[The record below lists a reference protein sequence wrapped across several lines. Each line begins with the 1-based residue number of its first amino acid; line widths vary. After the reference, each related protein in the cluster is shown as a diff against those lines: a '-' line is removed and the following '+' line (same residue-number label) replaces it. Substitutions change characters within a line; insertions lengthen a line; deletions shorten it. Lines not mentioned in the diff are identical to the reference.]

1 MRPAA
6 RSVDVVVAELIE
18 RIARVHDLQEG
29 CSLVLDRI
37 VDEGKFDRAILLLV
51 TEAGMRGASW
61 GIPDAVF
68 KLLTDATSDPG
79 TTALTLVQN
88 AGTRNIPSEHI
99 PDLGFDAIVSIC
111 FAGIRNAPCGLLL
124 LDTPAD
130 DPRIDFARAV
140 VTRCGPTMHRSARIA
155 EMEHRLSKTGRQQ
168 EMLTSIVNSLADPV
182 ILTTANADIV
192 LANQR
197 AEALLLTPRDASE
210 GRRRAIE
217 VNNLLFSSFLTQAT
231 IVGPA
236 RTARELNLVD
246 PNDGSDLLFEVIV
259 MPIDIAQ
266 SEPGTVSILR
276 DITDLKRALTELEV
290 QFNRSRVAEHRSRQE
305 RDRLNVMLENV
316 SDPILVTDEA
326 SNIILMNPE
335 ADRLFVL
342 AKDTDPE
349 SLSSKMVQ
357 ANDTKFTSIIS
368 DFALQ
373 GKRRRVERVD
383 LIDPDTGR
391 SLPAEVHSSKILNA
405 RGETTAIVS
414 VLHDLTQF
422 SENQRLAGELRTL
435 NEQLEDRIRLATIQ
449 LEERNKQLE
458 WQSSELE
465 KASRLKS
472 EFLAAMSHELR
483 TPLNVI
489 IGYTSLMRERIYGDL
504 SDAQD
509 DTLQKVHITSQHL
522 LALINDVL
530 DLSKIEAGKM
540 PLHLEQVDLHALIA
554 DLSETIMPMVRK
566 KQLVY
571 ENVISADV
579 PPITT
584 DRTKLKQILLNLL
597 SNAIKFTPK
606 GTVRVEASVIED
618 RVRITVTDTGIGI
631 KPEHLEVIFDDF
643 RQLDQSHTRE
653 YGGTGLGLSIT
664 RNLLALLGGYVNVDS
679 DYGDGSRFTVTLPTK
694 LEPAMIPEGLQRIAA
709 ADKTVKI
716 DTHLKNR
723 PNTATQ

>member
-1 MRPAA
+1 VPVAA
-6 RSVDVVVAELIE
+6 RSADAIVAELVE

-29 CSLVLDRI
+29 CSVVLDRV
-37 VDEGKFDRAILLLV
+37 VDEGDFKRAILLMA
-51 TEAGMRGASW
+51 TEHGLRGAGW
-61 GIPDAVF
+61 GITDNVF
-68 KLLTDATSDPG
+68 KLLLDANTDAG
-79 TTALTLVQN
+79 ATALAIVQRPGVR
-88 AGTRNIPSEHI
+88 AIPPEHI
-99 PDLGFDAIVSIC
+99 PELGFAHVTA
-111 FAGIRNAPCGLLL
+111 FAFTGVNDTPCGVLLVDVPMTNQRL
-124 LDTPAD
+124 E
-130 DPRIDFARAV
+130 FAAEIV
-140 VTRCGPTMHRSARIA
+140 GRCGASLHRSARIF
-155 EMEHRLSKTGRQQ
+155 ELENRLSRTSRQQ
-168 EMLTSIVNSLADPV
+168 DMLTSIVNALADPV
-182 ILTTANADIV
+182 ILTNAANDIV

-197 AEALLLTPRDASE
+197 AESLLLTAQDASE

-217 VNNLLFSSFLTQAT
+217 VNNLLFSSFLTQTA
-231 IVGPA
+231 IGGSA
-236 RTARELNLVD
+236 ARELNLVD
-246 PNDGSDLLFEVIV
+246 PSDGSDLLFEVIV
-259 MPIDIAQ
+259 LPIEIAIGQ
-266 SEPGTVSILR
+266 AGIVSILR

-290 QFNRSRVAEHRSRQE
+290 QFNRSRVAEHRSRAE

-342 AKDTDPE
+342 DKASDPE
-349 SLSSKMVQ
+349 APYSKNVQ

-368 DFALQ
+368 DFLLQ
-373 GKRRRVERVD
+373 AKRRRVERID
-383 LIDPDTGR
+383 LVDPD
-391 SLPAEVHSSKILNA
+391 SAKALPAEVHSSKIINA

-414 VLHDLTQF
+414 VVHDLTQF
-422 SENQRLAGELRTL
+422 SENQRLAGELRML

-489 IGYTSLMRERIYGDL
+489 IGYTSLMRERIYGEL
-504 SDAQD
+504 SSAQD
-509 DTLQKVHITSQHL
+509 DTLHKVYITSQHL

-540 PLHLEQVDLHALIA
+540 PLHIEEVDLSAMIA

-566 KQLVY
+566 KQLSYQTV
-571 ENVISADV
+571 VPQDV
-579 PPITT
+579 PRLVT

-597 SNAIKFTPK
+597 SNAIKFTPQ
-606 GTVRVEASVIED
+606 GSVRVTATTND
-618 RVRITVTDTGIGI
+618 GRVQIAVTDTGIGI
-631 KPEHLEVIFDDF
+631 KPEYLEVIFEDF

-664 RNLLALLGGYVNVDS
+664 KNLLALLGGTIVVES
-679 DYGDGSRFTVTLPTK
+679 KFGKGSSFTIDLPER
-694 LEPAMIPEGLQRIAA
+694 LDPASVPEGLQRIAA
-709 ADKTVKI
+709 ADRVV
-716 DTHLKNR
+716 
-723 PNTATQ
+723 ATN

>member
-1 MRPAA
+1 VRAAA
-6 RSVDVVVAELIE
+6 RSVDAIVAELVE
-18 RIARVHDLQEG
+18 RIARVHDLPEG

-37 VDEGKFDRAILLLV
+37 VDEGEFERAILLV
-51 TEAGMRGASW
+51 ATDAGLKGAGW
-61 GIPDAVF
+61 GIPDSVF
-68 KLLTDATSDPG
+68 KFLTDATTDAG
-79 TTALTLVQN
+79 MTALALTQS
-88 AGTRNIPSEHI
+88 AGVRSIPPEHI
-99 PDLGFDAIVSIC
+99 PELGFHNVVAVC
-111 FAGIRNAPCGLLL
+111 FSGIRNAPCGVLL
-124 LDTPAD
+124 LDALPTDKRVQLVAD
-130 DPRIDFARAV
+130 VAN
-140 VTRCGPTMHRSARIA
+140 RCGPTLHRSARIA
-155 EMEHRLSKTGRQQ
+155 ELENRLTRGSRQH
-168 EMLTSIVNSLADPV
+168 EMLTAIVNALADPV
-182 ILTTANADIV
+182 ILTNATNAIV

-197 AEALLLTPRDASE
+197 AENLLIPVQDASE
-210 GRRRAIE
+210 GRRRAID
-217 VNNLLFSSFLTQAT
+217 VNNLLFSSFLTQ
-231 IVGPA
+231 
-236 RTARELNLVD
+236 TAIGGAKAVSRELNLVD
-246 PNDGSDLLFEVIV
+246 PSDGSDLLFEVIV
-259 MPIDIAQ
+259 LPIEIGQ
-266 SEPGTVSILR
+266 SEAGMVSILR

-342 AKDTDPE
+342 AGDADPE
-349 SLSSKMVQ
+349 VAYSKMVQ

-368 DFALQ
+368 DFLLQ
-373 GKRRRVERVD
+373 TKRRRVERVD
-383 LIDPDTGR
+383 LFDPDTGR
-391 SLPAEVHSSKILNA
+391 PLPAEVHSSKILNA

-422 SENQRLAGELRTL
+422 VENQRLAAELRAF

-489 IGYTSLMRERIYGDL
+489 IGYTSLMRERIYGEL

-509 DTLQKVHITSQHL
+509 DTLHKVYITSQHL

-540 PLHLEQVDLHALIA
+540 PLHLEEVDLAAMIG

-571 ENVISADV
+571 ENVIAADV
-579 PPITT
+579 PRITT

-606 GTVRVEASVIED
+606 GTVRIEAARTD
-618 RVRITVTDTGIGI
+618 GRVRITVLDTGIGI
-631 KPEHLEVIFDDF
+631 KPEHLEVIFEDF

-664 RNLLALLGGYVNVDS
+664 KNLLALLGGMITVESN
-679 DYGDGSRFTVTLPTK
+679 YGSGSRFTIDLPVQ
-694 LEPAMIPEGLQRIAA
+694 LDINSVPESLQRFAGG
-709 ADKTVKI
+709 VV
-716 DTHLKNR
+716 R
-723 PNTATQ
+723 

>member
-1 MRPAA
+1 VRVAA
-6 RSVDVVVAELIE
+6 RSVDIIVAELVE

-37 VDEGKFDRAILLLV
+37 VDEGQFDRAILLAA
-51 TEAGMRGASW
+51 TDAGMRGAGW
-61 GIPDAVF
+61 GIPDSVY
-68 KLLTDATSDPG
+68 KILTDATTDAG
-79 TTALTLVQN
+79 TTALSLAQS
-88 AGTRNIPSEHI
+88 AGVRAIPPEHI
-99 PDLGFDAIVSIC
+99 PELGFNNVVAVC
-111 FAGIRNAPCGLLL
+111 FKGIRDAPCGVVL
-124 LDTPAD
+124 LDATPSD
-130 DPRIDFARAV
+130 DRVQFVIDVAN
-140 VTRCGPTMHRSARIA
+140 RCGPTLHRSARIGDL
-155 EMEHRLSKTGRQQ
+155 ENRLSRTGRQQ
-168 EMLTSIVNSLADPV
+168 EMLTGVVNALADPV
-182 ILTTANADIV
+182 ILTNSKNDIV

-197 AEALLLTPRDASE
+197 AESLLLPVQDASD

-217 VNNLLFSSFLTQAT
+217 VNNLLFSSFLTQTA
-231 IVGPA
+231 IAGSKA
-236 RTARELNLVD
+236 IARELNLVD
-246 PNDGSDLLFEVIV
+246 PTDGSDLLFEVIV
-259 MPIDIAQ
+259 LPIDVGS
-266 SEPGTVSILR
+266 SEKGVVSILR

-342 AKDTDPE
+342 AGDADPE
-349 SLSSKMVQ
+349 IAYSKMVQ

-368 DFALQ
+368 DFLLQ
-373 GKRRRVERVD
+373 TKRRRVERID
-383 LIDPDTGR
+383 LVDPDSGR
-391 SLPAEVHSSKILNA
+391 ALPAEVHSSKILNA

-422 SENQRLAGELRTL
+422 VENQRLAAELRAF
-435 NEQLEDRIRLATIQ
+435 NEQLEDRIRLATIE

-509 DTLQKVHITSQHL
+509 DTLQKVYITSQHL

-540 PLHLEQVDLHALIA
+540 PLHLEQVDLGAMIS

-571 ENVISADV
+571 ENVVADDV
-579 PPITT
+579 PRIIT

-606 GTVRVEASVIED
+606 G
-618 RVRITVTDTGIGI
+618 RVRIEAKHVDSRVTIRVIDSGIGI

-664 RNLLALLGGYVNVDS
+664 RNLLALLGGSITVES
-679 DYGDGSRFTVTLPTK
+679 KYGDGSLFTIDLPVELDPST
-694 LEPAMIPEGLQRIAA
+694 IPEGLQRITA
-709 ADKTVKI
+709 ADRVASTS
-716 DTHLKNR
+716 
-723 PNTATQ
+723 

>member
-1 MRPAA
+1 M
-6 RSVDVVVAELIE
+6 
-18 RIARVHDLQEG
+18 
-29 CSLVLDRI
+29 LDRI
-37 VDEGKFDRAILLLV
+37 VDDGEFDRAALLLV
-51 TEAGMRGASW
+51 TEGGMRGASW
-61 GIPDAVF
+61 GIPDAAF
-68 KLLTDATSDPG
+68 KMLMDATSDPG
-79 TTALTLVQN
+79 TTVLGLVQN
-88 AGTRNIPSEHI
+88 IGTKSIPSEHI
-99 PDLGFDAIVSIC
+99 PELGFESIISIC
-111 FAGIRNAPCGLLL
+111 FGGIRNAPCGLLL
-124 LDTPAD
+124 LDATPSDA
-130 DPRIDFARAV
+130 RIAFVTDV
-140 VTRCGPTMHRSARIA
+140 VARCGPTLHRSARIA
-155 EMEHRLSKTGRQQ
+155 EMEQRLGRTGRQQ

-182 ILTTANADIV
+182 ILTNAKNDIV

-197 AEALLLTPRDASE
+197 AEGLLLTPREASE

-217 VNNLLFSSFLTQAT
+217 VNNLLFSSFLTQAA

-246 PNDGSDLLFEVIV
+246 PNDGSDLLFEVIA

-266 SEPGTVSILR
+266 AETGTVSILR

-342 AKDTDPE
+342 AKEADPE
-349 SLSSKMVQ
+349 STSSKMVQ

-368 DFALQ
+368 DFLLQ
-373 GKRRRVERVD
+373 TKRRRVERVD
-383 LIDPDTGR
+383 LLDPDTGR
-391 SLPAEVHSSKILNA
+391 ALPAEVHSSKILNA

-422 SENQRLAGELRTL
+422 SENQRLAAELRAL

-489 IGYTSLMRERIYGDL
+489 IGYTSLMRERIYGEL
-504 SDAQD
+504 SDVQD
-509 DTLQKVHITSQHL
+509 DTLHKVHITSQHL

-540 PLHLEQVDLHALIA
+540 PLHLEEVDLHSMIS

-571 ENVISADV
+571 ENAIAEDV
-579 PPITT
+579 PLITT

-606 GTVRVEASVIED
+606 GTVRVEAEPIAD
-618 RVRITVTDTGIGI
+618 RVRIRVSDTGIGI

-664 RNLLALLGGYVNVDS
+664 KNLLALLGGQITVES
-679 DYGDGSRFTVTLPTK
+679 TYGNGSRFTVSLP
-694 LEPAMIPEGLQRIAA
+694 LRLDPAMVPEGLQRIAA
-709 ADKTVKI
+709 ADRVV
-716 DTHLKNR
+716 
-723 PNTATQ
+723 ATNG

>member
-1 MRPAA
+1 VRAAA
-6 RSVDVVVAELIE
+6 RSVDVIVAELVE

-37 VDEGKFDRAILLLV
+37 VDEGQFDRAVLLLV
-51 TEAGMRGASW
+51 TDAGMRGTSW
-61 GIPDAVF
+61 GIPDNVF
-68 KLLTDATSDPG
+68 KLLTDATTDPG
-79 TTALTLVQN
+79 TTALTLVQTV
-88 AGTRNIPSEHI
+88 GIRTIPTEHI
-99 PDLGFDAIVSIC
+99 PELGFESITSIC
-111 FAGIRNAPCGLLL
+111 FGGIRNAPCGLLL
-124 LDTPAD
+124 LEGAATDQRVQFVSD
-130 DPRIDFARAV
+130 V
-140 VTRCGPTMHRSARIA
+140 VARCGPTLHRSARIA
-155 EMEHRLSKTGRQQ
+155 EMEQRLTKTGRQQ

-182 ILTTANADIV
+182 ILTNANNDIV

-197 AEALLLTPRDASE
+197 AEQLLLTPRDASE

-217 VNNLLFSSFLTQAT
+217 VNNLLFSSFLTQAA

-236 RTARELNLVD
+236 RTSRELNLVD
-246 PNDGSDLLFEVIV
+246 PNDGSDLLFEVIA

-266 SEPGTVSILR
+266 TESGTVSILR

-342 AKDTDPE
+342 AKESDPE
-349 SLSSKMVQ
+349 STSSKMVQ

-368 DFALQ
+368 DFLLQ
-373 GKRRRVERVD
+373 TKRRRVERVD
-383 LIDPDTGR
+383 LLDPDTGR
-391 SLPAEVHSSKILNA
+391 PLPAEVHSSKIQNA

-422 SENQRLAGELRTL
+422 SENQRLAAELRAL
-435 NEQLEDRIRLATIQ
+435 NEQLEDRIRLATIE

-504 SDAQD
+504 SEAQD

-540 PLHLEQVDLHALIA
+540 PLHLEEVDLHSMIA

-571 ENVISADV
+571 ENAIAADV
-579 PPITT
+579 PLITT

-606 GTVRVEASVIED
+606 GVVRVDATLTGE
-618 RVRITVTDTGIGI
+618 RVRISVTDTGIGI
-631 KPEHLEVIFDDF
+631 KPEHREVIFDDF

-664 RNLLALLGGYVNVDS
+664 RNLLALLGGLVTVES
-679 DYGDGSRFTVTLPTK
+679 KYGEGSRFTVDLPLK
-694 LEPAMIPEGLQRIAA
+694 LDPASVPEGLQRIVAA
-709 ADKTVKI
+709 ADRVV
-716 DTHLKNR
+716 
-723 PNTATQ
+723 ATN

>member
-1 MRPAA
+1 VRAVA
-6 RSVDVVVAELIE
+6 RSVDAIVAELVE

-37 VDEGKFDRAILLLV
+37 VDEGQFDRAILLV
-51 TEAGMRGASW
+51 STDAGMRGAGW
-61 GIPDAVF
+61 GIPDSVF
-68 KLLTDATSDPG
+68 KFLTDATTDAG
-79 TTALTLVQN
+79 MTALALAQS
-88 AGTRNIPSEHI
+88 AGIRSMPTEHI
-99 PDLGFDAIVSIC
+99 PELGFNTVVSVC
-111 FAGIRNAPCGLLL
+111 FTGIHDVPCGVLL
-124 LDTPAD
+124 LDAHPTDKRIQFVAD
-130 DPRIDFARAV
+130 VAN
-140 VTRCGPTMHRSARIA
+140 RCGSTLHRSARIHDL
-155 EMEHRLSKTGRQQ
+155 EHRLSRTGRQQ
-168 EMLTSIVNSLADPV
+168 EMLTAIVNALADPV
-182 ILTTANADIV
+182 ILTNANTDIV

-197 AEALLLTPRDASE
+197 AEGLLLPVQDASE

-217 VNNLLFSSFLTQAT
+217 VNNLLFSSFLTQTAIAGSKAT
-231 IVGPA
+231 S
-236 RTARELNLVD
+236 RELNLAD
-246 PNDGSDLLFEVIV
+246 PSDGSDLLFEVIAL
-259 MPIDIAQ
+259 PIDIGQ
-266 SEPGTVSILR
+266 SEKGVVSILR

-342 AKDTDPE
+342 AGDADPE
-349 SLSSKMVQ
+349 VAYSKMVQ

-368 DFALQ
+368 DFLLQ
-373 GKRRRVERVD
+373 TKRRRVERVD
-383 LIDPDTGR
+383 LVDPDTGR
-391 SLPAEVHSSKILNA
+391 PLPAEVHSSKILNA

-422 SENQRLAGELRTL
+422 VENQRLAGELRTL
-435 NEQLEDRIRLATIQ
+435 NEQLEDRIRLATIE

-504 SDAQD
+504 SNAQD
-509 DTLQKVHITSQHL
+509 DTLHKVYITSQHL

-540 PLHLEQVDLHALIA
+540 PLHLEEVDLGAMIS
-554 DLSETIMPMVRK
+554 DISETIMPMVRK

-571 ENVISADV
+571 ENVVADNV
-579 PPITT
+579 PRITT

-606 GTVRVEASVIED
+606 G
-618 RVRITVTDTGIGI
+618 RVRIETTVADGRINIRVIDTGIGI
-631 KPEHLEVIFDDF
+631 KPEHLEVIFEDF

-664 RNLLALLGGYVNVDS
+664 KNLLALLGGMITVES
-679 DYGDGSRFTVTLPTK
+679 KYGDGSRFTIDLPVE
-694 LEPAMIPEGLQRIAA
+694 LDPATVPEGLQRIAA
-709 ADKTVKI
+709 ADRVI
-716 DTHLKNR
+716 
-723 PNTATQ
+723 ATS

>member
-1 MRPAA
+1 MI
-6 RSVDVVVAELIE
+6 VAELIE
-18 RIARVHDLQEG
+18 RIARIHDLQEG
-29 CSLVLDRI
+29 CSLILDRI
-37 VDEGKFDRAILLLV
+37 VDEGEFDRAILLLS
-51 TEAGMRGASW
+51 TESGMRGTSW
-61 GIPDAVF
+61 GIPDHVF
-68 KLLTDATSDPG
+68 KMLVDATTDPG
-79 TTALTLVQN
+79 TTALTLVQSP
-88 AGTRNIPSEHI
+88 GVRSIPPEHI
-99 PDLGFDAIVSIC
+99 PELGFSSVVCVC
-111 FAGIRNAPCGLLL
+111 FTGIHGAPCGLLL
-124 LDTPAD
+124 LNASTGDH
-130 DPRIDFARAV
+130 RVEFAQHV
-140 VTRCGPTMHRSARIA
+140 VDRCGPTLHRSARIG
-155 EMEHRLSKTGRQQ
+155 ELEQRLNKTGRQQ
-168 EMLTSIVNSLADPV
+168 GMLTSIVNSLADPV
-182 ILTTANADIV
+182 LLTNSNNDIV

-197 AEALLLTPRDASE
+197 AESLLLPARDASE

-217 VNNLLFSSFLTQAT
+217 VNNLLFSSFLTQAA
-231 IVGPA
+231 IVGTA

-246 PNDGSDLLFEVIV
+246 PSDGSDLLFEVIAT
-259 MPIDIAQ
+259 PIDIAQ
-266 SEPGTVSILR
+266 AEAGVVSILR

-342 AKDTDPE
+342 AKEADPE
-349 SLSSKMVQ
+349 SISSKMVQ

-368 DFALQ
+368 DFLLQ
-373 GKRRRVERVD
+373 TRRRRVERVD
-383 LIDPDTGR
+383 LVDPDTGR
-391 SLPAEVHSSKILNA
+391 PLPAEVHSSKIQNA

-489 IGYTSLMRERIYGDL
+489 IGYTSLMREQIYGDL
-504 SDAQD
+504 SVAQD

-540 PLHLEQVDLHALIA
+540 PLHLEAVDLHGMIA

-571 ENVISADV
+571 ENNIASDV
-579 PPITT
+579 PGIVT

-606 GTVRVEASVIED
+606 GTVRVEASLHD
-618 RVRITVTDTGIGI
+618 GRVRVSVTDSGIGI

-664 RNLLALLGGYVNVDS
+664 KNLLALLGGFVTVES
-679 DYGDGSRFTVTLPTK
+679 KYGEGSRFTVDLPIRLDPTS
-694 LEPAMIPEGLQRIAA
+694 IPEGLQRIAA
-709 ADKTVKI
+709 ADQSVKI
-716 DTHLKNR
+716 DPISR